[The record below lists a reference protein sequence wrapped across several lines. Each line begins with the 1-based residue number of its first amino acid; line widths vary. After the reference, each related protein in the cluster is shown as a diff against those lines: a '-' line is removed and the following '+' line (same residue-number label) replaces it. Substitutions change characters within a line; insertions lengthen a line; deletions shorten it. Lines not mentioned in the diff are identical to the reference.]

1 MYNTRHAAEACCLSR
16 KIRYAAREIFFFL
29 IFRIFQRFATA
40 TRKDRTFPVAQASP
54 KPKSFVLFLRFAVV
68 WRRIL
73 IPRNFL
79 PAQKPEKRKT
89 SIKTQHV

>member
-1 MYNTRHAAEACCLSR
+1 MQQKRAACPERFDTL
-16 KIRYAAREIFFFL
+16 RERFFFFL